1 MAGTLVIDT
10 LNTATPTAGNPG
22 SVLTTN
28 NAFNGIAKAWVQ
40 FSLSGTTVT
49 VNGSFNVG
57 IVTRI
62 SSGTYTITFST
73 ALSNANYSALISTS
87 LTASNNWSYPIM
99 FSNGSVNTAP
109 TTSSFNVNTVSNT
122 DNTYYCIAVFSS

>member
-1 MAGTLVIDT
+1 MAGTIVSDT
-10 LNTATPTAGNPG
+10 IQNGAGA
-22 SVLTTN
+22 STSTTN
-28 NAFNGIAKAWVQ
+28 VINGCAKAWVQ

-49 VNGSFNVG
+49 VNGSFNVSS
-57 IVTRI
+57 VTRI
-62 SSGTYTITFST
+62 GSGTYTITFST

-122 DNTYYCIAVFSS
+122 DNPYYCIAVFSS